1 MGFLLF
7 FLGIITGATIVFLVV
22 CPIVNYM
29 FNYVQDMK
37 EFLKDKESKTNGE
50 YTYVTNKHIDLE
62 WRYFLRYGRE
72 I

>member
-1 MGFLLF
+1 MLMCMRLKALQMNSIIGFLLF

-37 EFLKDKESKTNGE
+37 EFLKDRENKTNGE
-50 YTYVTNKHIDLE
+50 N
-62 WRYFLRYGRE
+62 
-72 I
+72 

>member
-1 MGFLLF
+1 MNNIIGFQLF
-7 FLGIITGATIVFLVV
+7 VLGIIVGEIIVFLVV

-50 YTYVTNKHIDLE
+50 N
-62 WRYFLRYGRE
+62 
-72 I
+72 